1 MMKAKF
7 LWGVALMALAT
18 SCAQEETTLSLASAP
33 DEIGYKVD
41 AGGMTRAT
49 SAYTYGS
56 DIQKITVSAWLS
68 NGKDLPGYGSGNTGN
83 SSYFLNDV
91 LVRTGAKEDGTT
103 GVFNYTRNARYWPHN
118 GETLDFYAVV
128 DNDKLIGD
136 EEGNPVPFEHPFGW
150 AAADGKPGLEGKI
163 MQGKLDEMPDLL
175 YAITFDQVATQK
187 KTAQQNVAFNF
198 EHAFAK
204 VIVTA
209 ETKNKNLRVVITDM
223 EIHGIAKE
231 GEFSMPYKSG
241 SGNEC
246 VYNGASWTP
255 SAEYTDLPGL
265 LVNHPTYVKD
275 EKTGEGA
282 AKIVL
287 DKSETAKQKL
297 VGEPLNGDADKA
309 KNTLFVIP
317 TEYSGRNGSGK
328 NQTYIK
334 LMGYAYNKAGD
345 TFDPDKDVL
354 VYGDKK
360 DGVITPAAMIIP
372 IEFDWKMGTVNKY
385 NITFDCGN
393 GGSQDEEPNHP
404 ALVRIGYEVE
414 VNDWIDIDPTD
425 IEYNYN

>member
-128 DNDKLIGD
+128 DNENFIGQD
-136 EEGNPVPFEHPFGW
+136 QHPFGW
-150 AAADGKPGLEGKI
+150 TATNGHPGLEEKI
-163 MQGKLDEMPDLL
+163 KQGNLDEMPDLL
-175 YAITFDQVATQK
+175 YAVTFNQWATAK
-187 KTAQQNVAFNF
+187 KTAQQNVKFDF
-198 EHAFAK
+198 KHAFAK

-223 EIHGIAKE
+223 EIHGIKE
-231 GEFSMPYKSG
+231 GGVFSMPYKSG
-241 SGNEC
+241 EGETI
-246 VYNGASWTP
+246 VYNDEQWTV
-255 SAEYTDLPGL
+255 SDVYTDLPGL
-265 LVNHPTYVKD
+265 LVDHPTYVKD
-275 EKTGEGA
+275 EKTGEYA

-297 VGEPLNGDADKA
+297 VGEPLDGDADKA

-317 TEYSGRNGSGK
+317 TEYNGRNSSK
-328 NQTYIK
+328 HQTYIQLK
-334 LMGYAYNKAGD
+334 GYAYNKAGE
-345 TFDPDKDVL
+345 TFDPEKDVL

-360 DGVITPAAMIIP
+360 DGKIEPAVMTIP

-393 GGSQDEEPNHP
+393 GGSQDEDPNHP